1 MADWKRYTPE
11 GTQDVLPG
19 KCAEK
24 MKMEAAISE
33 VFEGFGYRVVETPV
47 LQFYDAFDTPS
58 GKIPQEMMFKF
69 FDAQGRILVLRPDI
83 TTCLARMVAS
93 KLDDGVYPKRL
104 YYCGKVFR
112 FIEQHTAGERE
123 FCQAGIEL
131 FGAKSDA
138 ADCEIIACAIESL
151 LAAGLESFQIE
162 IGQVDFYKG
171 IVSQAGLSEEEAE
184 ALRIHIDKKDS
195 LAISEFLAGRDI
207 APGLVSLLEAL
218 PTMFG
223 GAEILEAPDASL
235 LNEQSRA
242 ALLNLKNVYHLLC
255 EYGYEDYISIDLSL
269 VQGIN
274 RYTGII
280 FKGITHG
287 IGYSVC
293 AGGRYDGLTGE
304 FGTSLSAVGM
314 SIGTDRLLTVLSR
327 QNRLL
332 ESYGSDF
339 IVSTPDTALTYQI
352 LTALRD
358 CGYVAEQALC
368 GESEAE
374 LQRYAKENQIQGIIT
389 AKDAQT
395 LTCVNLALGETT
407 EMSLHE
413 LLHECDDG
421 RSECDETCRC
431 GCHDAN

>member
-11 GTQDVLPG
+11 GTQDVLPE

-24 MKMEAAISE
+24 MKMEATISE
-33 VFEGFGYRVVETPV
+33 VFEGFGYHVVETPV
-47 LQFYDAFDTPS
+47 LQFYDAFNTVS

-93 KLDDGVYPKRL
+93 KLDDGIYPKRL

-112 FIEQHTAGERE
+112 YIDAGTAGERE

-131 FGAKSDA
+131 FGADGDSADA
-138 ADCEIIACAIESL
+138 EVIACAIEAL

-162 IGQVDFYKG
+162 LGQVAFYKG
-171 IVSQAGLSEEEAE
+171 IVAQAGLNEEDTET
-184 ALRIHIDKKDS
+184 LRGHIDKKDT
-195 LAISEFLAGRDI
+195 LAISEFLKSRNVE
-207 APGLVSLLEAL
+207 PGLASLLETL
-218 PTMFG
+218 PTLFG
-223 GAEILEAPDASL
+223 GAEILDVPDVSL
-235 LNEQSRA
+235 LNEQAKA
-242 ALLNLKNVYHLLC
+242 AILNLKNVYSLLC
-255 EYGYEDYISIDLSL
+255 QYGYGEYVSIDLSL
-269 VQGIN
+269 LQGIN

-304 FGTSLSAVGM
+304 FGASLSAVGM

-327 QNRLL
+327 QGKH
-332 ESYGSDF
+332 EGHIGSDF
-339 IVSTPDTALTYQI
+339 IVSTKDDVLTYQI

-358 CGYVAEQALC
+358 CGYIAEQAFC
-368 GESEAE
+368 NESPEA
-374 LQRYAKENQIQGIIT
+374 LHRYAEENHIQGIVT
-389 AKDAQT
+389 ATEGDMLKIE
-395 LTCVNLALGETT
+395 NLALNETT
-407 EMSLHE
+407 EMSLLE
-413 LLHECDDG
+413 LLHQCEDDCTCGEEEC
-421 RSECDETCRC
+421 TC
-431 GCHDAN
+431 GCHHDE

>member
-33 VFEGFGYRVVETPV
+33 VFEGFGYQVVETPV
-47 LQFYDAFDTPS
+47 LQFYDAFDTSS

-69 FDAQGRILVLRPDI
+69 FDEHGRILVLRPDI

-93 KLDDGVYPKRL
+93 KMDDGVYPKRL

-112 FIEQHTAGERE
+112 FLEQNTAGERE

-151 LAAGLESFQIE
+151 LAAGLTAFQIE

-171 IVSQAGLSEEEAE
+171 IVSQAGLTEEEAE

-195 LAISEFLAGRDI
+195 LAISEFLAGRNI
-207 APGLVSLLEAL
+207 APELVSLLEEL
-218 PTMFG
+218 PSMFG
-223 GAEILEAPDASL
+223 GAEILDVPNAAL
-235 LNEQSRA
+235 LNEQAKA
-242 ALLNLKNVYHLLC
+242 ALENLKNVYQLLC

-304 FGTSLSAVGM
+304 FGTSMSAVGM

-327 QNRLL
+327 INPHD
-332 ESYGSDF
+332 EHCGADF
-339 IVSTPDTALTYQI
+339 IVSAKNAALTYRI
-352 LTALRD
+352 ATALRD

-368 GESEAE
+368 DESQED
-374 LQRYAKENQIQGIIT
+374 LYQYAVANRIQGIIT
-389 AKDAQT
+389 AKDDET
-395 LTCVNLALGETT
+395 ISCLNLALGETS
-407 EMSLHE
+407 EMSLYD
-413 LLHECDDG
+413 LLAEAQDDCDCHDDD
-421 RSECDETCRC
+421 CDC
-431 GCHDAN
+431 GCHDAE